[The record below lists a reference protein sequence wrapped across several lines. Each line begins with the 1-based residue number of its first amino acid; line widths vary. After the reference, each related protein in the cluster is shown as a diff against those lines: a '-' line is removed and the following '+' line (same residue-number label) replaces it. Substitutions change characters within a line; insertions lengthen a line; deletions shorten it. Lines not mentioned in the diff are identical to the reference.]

1 MLRSIGI
8 VAVLYFLSGCVST
21 TEPSVSSAT
30 CPRPQAPDDRLLA
43 PPPEFVPMT
52 VGMTE
57 PEALAVEAAN
67 NQSCRATRDRYVD
80 LQRHVKRTLSQ

>member
-8 VAVLYFLSGCVST
+8 VAVLCFLSGCAST
-21 TEPSVSSAT
+21 TEPSASVAT

-43 PPPEFVPMT
+43 PPPELVPMA

-67 NQSCRATRDRYVD
+67 NQSCRTTRDRYVD

>member
-8 VAVLYFLSGCVST
+8 VAALCFLSGCAST
-21 TEPSVSSAT
+21 TEPSASVAT

-43 PPPEFVPMT
+43 LPPEFVPMA

-67 NQSCRATRDRYVD
+67 NQSCRTMRDRYVD
-80 LQRHVKRTLSQ
+80 LQRHVKRTLNQ